1 MGKWKNTVYFIFH
14 LFHFKFISFLIP
26 KTSIDKSMS
35 NRQLVTR
42 SGVIAKN
49 LVSDNEE
56 LRQSEPDRWTWV
68 QRDTK
73 QLRNVNEHWTWR
85 DNS

>member
-1 MGKWKNTVYFIFH
+1 
-14 LFHFKFISFLIP
+14 
-26 KTSIDKSMS
+26 MS

-56 LRQSEPDRWTWV
+56 LRQSEPDR
-68 QRDTK
+68 
-73 QLRNVNEHWTWR
+73 
-85 DNS
+85 